1 MTTMTNRA
9 ATKKEMN
16 FSKLNEIQ
24 LGLLRMFS
32 RPMTVEQTL
41 NLKRIIVNYLSDEL
55 DKEVERVV
63 QEKNITNIDFEA
75 LKHQHQR
82 TTKK

>member
-1 MTTMTNRA
+1 MTSRA
-9 ATKKEMN
+9 GTKKEISFN
-16 FSKLNEIQ
+16 KLNEIQ

-63 QEKNITNIDFEA
+63 QEKNITDIDFEA

-82 TTKK
+82 TT